1 MSFSVTADTDLRDT
15 FVKVQLLQGSV
26 PCLEGFSIDAGLP
39 SITLPAGVPVTVAVN
54 PLIATTRCTAPYTTT
69 ALTAFLYSRTGGELA
84 VQGFAG
90 GYRFTP

>member
-1 MSFSVTADTDLRDT
+1 VNVSVH
-15 FVKVQLLQGSV
+15 
-26 PCLEGFSIDAGLP
+26 
-39 SITLPAGVPVTVAVN
+39 

-69 ALTAFLYSRTGGELA
+69 ALTAFLYARAGGELA